1 MHIRLCIHVCIKP
14 SFFLCTHRL
23 IERLVWKCMIELQDY
38 LSQTEQH
45 GFCVLVCRFNC
56 WLSIPSL
63 WSIRMTS
70 CFFWRR
76 VIGNLWCFNLLSYI
90 KRNVDISMISPL
102 SQSWWLNPNVWWLN
116 KIKSINLCHFPGSRS
131 LAQKKKSITP
141 PSIAPA
147 SAAALQHAARA
158 LDFEATRG
166 VAPGVVST
174 NKRWGSTWV
183 NTQNGGFYQETY
195 RKHIENI

>member
-1 MHIRLCIHVCIKP
+1 MIRFHMKSMNSPWYRKNLCRGQKGRAVEPPNVMLVDVHPINIHK
-14 SFFLCTHRL
+14 
-23 IERLVWKCMIELQDY
+23 LVRYITNATNMS
-38 LSQTEQH
+38 LS
-45 GFCVLVCRFNC
+45 
-56 WLSIPSL
+56 
-63 WSIRMTS
+63 
-70 CFFWRR
+70 
-76 VIGNLWCFNLLSYI
+76 
-90 KRNVDISMISPL
+90 ISMISPL